1 MPTRNI
7 QGTQVS
13 RASVIIL
20 ENNIWQYINANQE
33 CIKHSLLKELCH
45 GYCACLHLTDAN
57 DVNKAMFI

>member
-33 CIKHSLLKELCH
+33 CIKHSLLKI
-45 GYCACLHLTDAN
+45 GSTFTASLTN
-57 DVNKAMFI
+57 FYSKY